1 MMMCKE
7 SEGRKNEDAFVRQ
20 VNAAPYP
27 MMCLTFDWTLHDLA
41 QFCTNPKNFSI
52 LGVDPTFDL
61 GDFDVTVTTYRHL
74 MLELKGSSDPK
85 HPVFLGPLFVH
96 LRKNFEAY
104 HFFASTLVSKCPELR
119 CIQCFGT
126 DGEEALSKAL
136 STVFPSAEHI
146 RFFLHFR
153 GNIESKLHSLHIPN
167 VVMKE
172 FVLGNPATL
181 ELGLADAESIDKL
194 DVMIDSLESIWN
206 QRGKPF
212 NSPPTFHSWFVENE
226 RDVVAHNMIRPLRE
240 KAGLGS
246 PPQPYYTNEV
256 ESKNNILKQ
265 RVKHKKQDLPSFTE
279 AMKRL
284 LLEQQREIERAVAG
298 LGEYKLVAD
307 FEHLS
312 VTPQKWFKMN
322 EAQRRRKVQQFFSML
337 LWIPHSQTQAV
348 KHLQAVHRKKA
359 FTIHYPPWIFF
370 HTRRSKCGVVHSITS
385 LIFQPSASH
394 QVKKMPG
401 W

>member
-61 GDFDVTVTTYRHL
+61 GDFDVTVTTYCHL
-74 MLELKGSSDPK
+74 MLELKGSSHPK

-172 FVLGNPATL
+172 FVLGNPAAL

-246 PPQPYYTNEV
+246 PPQPYYTN
-256 ESKNNILKQ
+256 
-265 RVKHKKQDLPSFTE
+265 
-279 AMKRL
+279 
-284 LLEQQREIERAVAG
+284 
-298 LGEYKLVAD
+298 
-307 FEHLS
+307 
-312 VTPQKWFKMN
+312 
-322 EAQRRRKVQQFFSML
+322 
-337 LWIPHSQTQAV
+337 
-348 KHLQAVHRKKA
+348 
-359 FTIHYPPWIFF
+359 
-370 HTRRSKCGVVHSITS
+370 
-385 LIFQPSASH
+385 
-394 QVKKMPG
+394 
-401 W
+401 